1 MPYLTA
7 DIPGIG
13 GQLKTMPEDFFVEEI
28 PLYAPSGQGRHIYAT
43 IEKRGLSTYAAIKN
57 IGRALQ
63 VSPKAIGYA
72 GLKDAQAVTRQTVSI
87 DGVSP
92 EAVQA
97 LDLPKIDILAVTPH
111 RNKLKIGHLSGNRF
125 VIRVRQVDQTA
136 LATAESVVNIL
147 ARAGVPNFF
156 GEQRFGNRA
165 NSHHLGEALV
175 RRDAAEFVAEY
186 LGRPQ
191 AAEAEPVRAA
201 RTLVDAGQW
210 PEALDRWPHFLS
222 GERRVLAAIV
232 KADGRLDVAFK
243 ALDRKL
249 GNLFVAAFQSYL
261 FNDLLTERLEA
272 LGRLQTGD
280 VAYIHRNGAAFIVED
295 VVAEQPRADRFEI
308 SPSGP
313 LFGPKLL
320 MAEGQPGQR
329 EQQMLATYGLR
340 LDDFKLPGLK
350 IRGLRRPFRFELK
363 QARVW
368 WDEGLMLSFELPPG
382 AYATT
387 VMAEIMKVP
396 ENPAG

>member
-1 MPYLTA
+1 LTYLTS
-7 DIPGIG
+7 DIPGVG
-13 GQLKTMPEDFFVEEI
+13 GQLKTTPDDFFVEEI
-28 PLYAPSGQGRHIYAT
+28 PLYLPSGQGRHIYAT

-72 GLKDAQAVTRQTVSI
+72 GLKDAQAVTRQTISI

-92 EAVQA
+92 EAVAA
-97 LDLPKIDILAVTPH
+97 LDLPKINILAVTSH

-125 VIRVRQVDQTA
+125 IIRVRQVDQTV
-136 LATAESVVNIL
+136 LATAEAVVDIL
-147 ARAGVPNFF
+147 TRTGVPNFF

-165 NSHHLGEALV
+165 NTHHLGEALV
-175 RRDAAEFVAEY
+175 RRNAAEFVAEY

-191 AAEAEPVRAA
+191 ADEAQPVQTARA
-201 RTLVDAGQW
+201 LVDARQW
-210 PEALDRWPHFLS
+210 SEALAQWPHFLS

-232 KADGRLDVAFK
+232 QVDGRLDVAFK

-249 GNLFVAAFQSYL
+249 GNLFVAAFQSHL
-261 FNDLLTERLEA
+261 FNQMLTERLED
-272 LGRLQTGD
+272 LGYLEAGD
-280 VAYIHRNGAAFIVED
+280 VAYIHRNGAAFVVED
-295 VVAEQPRADRFEI
+295 VAAEQPRADRFEI

-329 EQQMLATYGLR
+329 EQQMLTTYGLN
-340 LDDFKLPGLK
+340 LNDFKLPGLK

-363 QARVW
+363 QAKVW
-368 WDEGLMLSFELPPG
+368 WNEGLMLSFELPPG

-387 VMAEIMKVP
+387 VMAEIMK
-396 ENPAG
+396 NQ